1 MVELASQPGACVA
14 QIARENG
21 VNDNVIF
28 KWLRLWQNEGRVSR
42 RLPVTTSSDTGVE
55 LLPVEITPDEQKE
68 PVAAIAPSLSTS
80 TQTRVSASSCKVEFR
95 HGNMM
100 NRPGFPGEYFICE
113 LRLPDH
119 RFRWKHN
126 KLFLLLPEE
135 YGPAFPAIVDCYTSP
150 PT

>member
-1 MVELASQPGACVA
+1 MKKRNFSAEFKRESAQLVVDQNYTVADAAKAMDVGLSTMTRWVKQLRDERQGKTPKASP
-14 QIARENG
+14 
-21 VNDNVIF
+21 
-28 KWLRLWQNEGRVSR
+28 
-42 RLPVTTSSDTGVE
+42 
-55 LLPVEITPDEQKE
+55 ITP
-68 PVAAIAPSLSTS
+68 V
-80 TQTRVSASSCKVEFR
+80 
-95 HGNMM
+95 
-100 NRPGFPGEYFICE
+100 NRPGFPGECFICE

>member
-1 MVELASQPGACVA
+1 MHPTQRKLMKRIILFLSLQFPITYPAIAGQDIDLVANVKNSTCKSGISNQGNIDLGVVGVGYFSDNVTPESYQPGGKEFTVT
-14 QIARENG
+14 
-21 VNDNVIF
+21 
-28 KWLRLWQNEGRVSR
+28 VSDCA
-42 RLPVTTSSDTGVE
+42 LQGTGDV
-55 LLPVEITPDEQKE
+55 
-68 PVAAIAPSLSTS
+68 
-80 TQTRVSASSCKVEFR
+80 
-95 HGNMM
+95 

-119 RFRWKHN
+119 YFRWKHN